1 MPHPESASVEAVER
15 ALADAGVDPKTRW
28 FDDGVATAQ
37 QAADALGIEIGAI
50 ANSLVFTLDGDV
62 ILVLASGAHRV
73 DTEWLGERLGGTIA
87 RAKPAEVKNATGQV
101 IGGVAPLGHPAPLR
115 TIIDEAL
122 AVYPEIWASAGHP
135 HAVFATTYDELARI
149 TGATPSPVVAG

>member
-1 MPHPESASVEAVER
+1 MTEPQSLSVSAVESSLR
-15 ALADAGVDPKTRW
+15 DKGIVPKTRW

-37 QAADALGIEIGAI
+37 QAADALGVEIGAI

-62 ILVLASGAHRV
+62 ILILASGAHRV
-73 DTEWLGERLGGTIA
+73 DTEWLGKRLGGTIA
-87 RAKPAEVKNATGQV
+87 RAKPAEVKDATGQV
-101 IGGVAPLGHPAPLR
+101 IGGVAPLGHPAPIR

-149 TGATPSPVVAG
+149 TGATPSAVDAG